1 MFERV
6 ARGAA
11 STFAIRVIGRM
22 GAVLR
27 LGRSTADQLSVSF
40 DRTVAAVPVQ
50 VELHG
55 RDPGFS

>member
-11 STFAIRVIGRM
+11 STFAIRVI
-22 GAVLR
+22 
-27 LGRSTADQLSVSF
+27 D
-40 DRTVAAVPVQ
+40 